1 MVWISNHVDEGKR
14 VNMKKNKDGEPESD
28 GQLKKKLRDTT
39 RVFENALKRGALR
52 RAKYILRLYV
62 TGSSARSLRAVH
74 NLKKIC
80 EEHFPNDYDLEVIDI
95 YKDPTAARDEQII
108 AAPTLVKKLPTPLRK
123 FVGDLSNT
131 QKILVGLDIYK
142 RQDPNDQLNSART

>member
-1 MVWISNHVDEGKR
+1 MAKPRNENETPDGKR
-14 VNMKKNKDGEPESD
+14 P
-28 GQLKKKLRDTT
+28 LKTKLRDTT
-39 RVFENALKRGALR
+39 GIFEEALKRKALK

-62 TGSSARSLRAVH
+62 TGSTGRSLRAVH

-80 EEHFPNDYDLEVIDI
+80 EEHLPNEYDLEVIDI
-95 YKDPTAARDEQII
+95 YKDPEAARAEQIV
-108 AAPTLVKKLPTPLRK
+108 AAPTLVKKLPEPIRK

-142 RQDPNDQLNSART
+142 RQV

>member
-1 MVWISNHVDEGKR
+1 MANDENEKG
-14 VNMKKNKDGEPESD
+14 DDP
-28 GQLKKKLRDTT
+28 LKSKLRKTT
-39 RVFENALKRGALR
+39 EAFEEALKGVALT

-62 TGSSARSLRAVH
+62 TGSSARSLKAIH

-80 EEHFPNDYDLEVIDI
+80 EEHLSDYDLEVIDI
-95 YKDPTAARDEQII
+95 YENPTAAREEQII
-108 AAPTLVKKLPTPLRK
+108 AAPTLVKKLPRPLRK

-142 RQDPNDQLNSART
+142 RQEPHA